1 MMDAIPLFANILS
14 YETLEL
20 HTDDMKKLAYHLKDN
35 HHSREFTN
43 KGGFQSDFI
52 DHAPEI
58 QDLIFEIEERLEHL
72 KEVFKFKNTKRL
84 AVESMWININP
95 PFSYNNFHTHTNSYV
110 SGVFYVDVPENSGN
124 IEFKHPAILQPL
136 FVTEDIFEE
145 YNAYNSS
152 KWIISP
158 EQNQLIMFPG
168 WLEHGVSQ
176 NLSEHDRISIAFNT
190 EFIDK

>member
-1 MMDAIPLFANILS
+1 MNAIPLFANLLS
-14 YETLEL
+14 YG
-20 HTDDMKKLAYHLKDN
+20 KLDIDLNDIRRLSYDIKN
-35 HHSREFTN
+35 NQQSRSFTN
-43 KGGFQSDFI
+43 KGGFQSDFV
-52 DHAPEI
+52 DDLPEM
-58 QDLIFEIEERLEHL
+58 QDLIFEIEIRLENL
-72 KEVFKFKNTKRL
+72 REIFKFKDAKRL

-95 PFSYNNFHTHTNSYV
+95 PFSYNNFHTHINSYI
-110 SGVFYVDVPENSGN
+110 SGVFYIDVPENSGN